1 MRGCCACYQCVQ
13 KSLGRCVFDDDG
25 TNNIIEKLKDADGIV
40 VGSPT
45 YMLLRKGAARANSTF
60 LSTASSSPT
69 SSVSSVV
76 RFQLKLAASP
86 APDLST
92 ATKTISN

>member
-1 MRGCCACYQCVQ
+1 M
-13 KSLGRCVFDDDG
+13 FDDDG

-86 APDLST
+86 VPVLST
-92 ATKTISN
+92 ATKATSSWHKERRLET